1 VLFER
6 PAILLLLAYW
16 GALFLAD
23 TASFV
28 AAPLTGEAIP
38 AGILLPASQT
48 FRHIDH
54 TAVIRQ
60 FFKAHFTYLVH
71 HYIVYQQHIVY
82 QQRLSIFSC
91 LNKGKQLFSFTH

>member
-16 GALFLAD
+16 EALSLAD
-23 TASFV
+23 TTSFV

-48 FRHIDH
+48 FRHINH
-54 TAVIRQ
+54 AAVIRQ

-71 HYIVYQQHIVY
+71 HNTVYQQH
-82 QQRLSIFSC
+82 LSIFSC
-91 LNKGKQLFSFTH
+91 LKNTGKQLFSFTH